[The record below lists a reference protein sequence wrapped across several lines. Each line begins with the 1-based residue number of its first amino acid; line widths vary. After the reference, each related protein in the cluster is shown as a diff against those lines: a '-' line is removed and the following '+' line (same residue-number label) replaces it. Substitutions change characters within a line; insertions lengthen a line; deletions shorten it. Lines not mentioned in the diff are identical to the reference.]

1 LFRIIL
7 IRIIIRIILNDG
19 VIVMKVVH
27 TSGKRKTAI
36 ARGTVREGTGKVR
49 INKVPLE
56 LYSPELAR
64 LKLTEPL
71 ELAGEVAN
79 QVDISIRVNGG
90 GVMGQ
95 AEAARMVIAKGL
107 VQWTQDMDLKEIYT
121 QYDRTMLVGDPRRSE
136 PKKYGGPGARARK
149 QKSYR

>member
-1 LFRIIL
+1 MVE
-7 IRIIIRIILNDG
+7 
-19 VIVMKVVH
+19 VIH

-36 ARGTVREGTGKVR
+36 ARGTVQEGTGKVR
-49 INKVPLE
+49 VNKVPIE
-56 LYSPELAR
+56 LYEPELAR
-64 LKLTEPL
+64 LKLFEPL
-71 ELAGEVAN
+71 QIAGDLADK
-79 QVDISIRVNGG
+79 VDINVHVIGG

-107 VQWTQDMDLKEIYT
+107 VQWSQDMALKEKYI

>member
-1 LFRIIL
+1 
-7 IRIIIRIILNDG
+7 
-19 VIVMKVVH
+19 MKKVVH

-36 ARGTVREGTGKVR
+36 ARGTVREGKGR
-49 INKVPLE
+49 IRVNKSPIE
-56 LYSPELAR
+56 LYDPELAR

-71 ELAGEVAN
+71 ELAGEDVVN
-79 QVDISIRVNGG
+79 NVDISVHVTGG

-107 VQWTQDMDLKEIYT
+107 VQWTNDMELKEKYS

>member
-1 LFRIIL
+1 MMKK
-7 IRIIIRIILNDG
+7 
-19 VIVMKVVH
+19 VIH

-36 ARGTVREGTGKVR
+36 ARGKIRAGKGRVR
-49 INKVPLE
+49 INKSPVE
-56 LYSPELAR
+56 LYDPELAR
-64 LKLTEPL
+64 LKIEEPL
-71 ELAGEVAN
+71 TLAGDLLN
-79 QVDISIRVNGG
+79 NVDIDVKVVGG

-107 VQWTQDMDLKEIYT
+107 VQWTSDMELKEKFNL
-121 QYDRTMLVGDPRRSE
+121 YDRTMLVGDPRRSE

>member
-1 LFRIIL
+1 
-7 IRIIIRIILNDG
+7 
-19 VIVMKVVH
+19 MSKVVH

-49 INKVPLE
+49 VNRKPVE

-64 LKLTEPL
+64 LKIFEPI
-71 ELAGEVAN
+71 ELAGDLVDS
-79 QVDISIRVNGG
+79 VDINIRVIGG

-107 VQWTQDMDLKEIYT
+107 VEYFGDMNLKDRYV

-136 PKKYGGPGARARK
+136 SKKFGGPGARARK

>member
-1 LFRIIL
+1 MKK
-7 IRIIIRIILNDG
+7 
-19 VIVMKVVH
+19 VIH

-36 ARGTVREGTGKVR
+36 ARGKFREGRGRVR
-49 INKVPLE
+49 INKRPVE
-56 LYSPELAR
+56 LYDPELAR
-64 LKLTEPL
+64 LKIQEPL
-71 ELAGEVAN
+71 TIAAELLDN
-79 QVDISIRVNGG
+79 VDIDVKVVGG

-107 VQWTQDMDLKEIYT
+107 VDWTSDMELKEKFN

>member
-1 LFRIIL
+1 
-7 IRIIIRIILNDG
+7 
-19 VIVMKVVH
+19 MSKVVH

-49 INKVPLE
+49 VNRKPVE
-56 LYSPELAR
+56 LYDPELAR
-64 LKLTEPL
+64 LKIFEPL
-71 ELAGEVAN
+71 ELAGDLAN
-79 QVDISIRVNGG
+79 SVDINVRVIGG

-107 VQWTQDMDLKEIYT
+107 VEYFGDMNLKDRYV

-136 PKKYGGPGARARK
+136 SKKFGGPGARARK

>member
-1 LFRIIL
+1 
-7 IRIIIRIILNDG
+7 
-19 VIVMKVVH
+19 MSKVVH

-49 INKVPLE
+49 VNRKPVE

-64 LKLTEPL
+64 LKIFEPL
-71 ELAGEVAN
+71 ELAGDLVDS
-79 QVDISIRVNGG
+79 VDINIRVIGG

-107 VQWTQDMDLKEIYT
+107 VEYSGDMNLKDRYV

-136 PKKYGGPGARARK
+136 SKKFGGPGARARK

>member
-1 LFRIIL
+1 
-7 IRIIIRIILNDG
+7 
-19 VIVMKVVH
+19 MKIVH

-36 ARGTVREGTGKVR
+36 ARGTIKEGTGRVR
-49 INKVPLE
+49 INKKPLE

-64 LKLTEPL
+64 LKLQEPL
-71 ELAGEVAN
+71 NIAGDIVDN
-79 QVDISIRVNGG
+79 VDITVRVRGG
-90 GVMGQ
+90 GVMSQ

-107 VQWTQDMDLKEIYT
+107 VQYTNDKDLKEKYV

-149 QKSYR
+149 QIFFFYNY

>member
-1 LFRIIL
+1 MMKK
-7 IRIIIRIILNDG
+7 
-19 VIVMKVVH
+19 VIH

-36 ARGTVREGTGKVR
+36 ARGRFRVGKGRVR
-49 INKVPLE
+49 INKRPVE
-56 LYSPELAR
+56 LYDPELAR
-64 LKLTEPL
+64 LKIQEPL
-71 ELAGEVAN
+71 TIAAELLDN
-79 QVDISIRVNGG
+79 VDIDVKVVGG

-107 VQWTQDMDLKEIYT
+107 VQWTSDMELKEKFN

>member
-1 LFRIIL
+1 LQDLKYRNHSQLAAELLENVDI
-7 IRIIIRIILNDG
+7 D
-19 VIVMKVVH
+19 VKVV
-27 TSGKRKTAI
+27 
-36 ARGTVREGTGKVR
+36 
-49 INKVPLE
+49 
-56 LYSPELAR
+56 
-64 LKLTEPL
+64 
-71 ELAGEVAN
+71 
-79 QVDISIRVNGG
+79 GG

-107 VQWTQDMDLKEIYT
+107 VDWTSDMELKEKFN

>member
-1 LFRIIL
+1 
-7 IRIIIRIILNDG
+7 
-19 VIVMKVVH
+19 MKVVH

-71 ELAGEVAN
+71 ELAGDVAD

-107 VQWTQDMDLKEIYT
+107 VQWTQD
-121 QYDRTMLVGDPRRSE
+121 DPRRSE

>member
-1 LFRIIL
+1 MIFNLGG
-7 IRIIIRIILNDG
+7 NNMAK
-19 VIVMKVVH
+19 VIH

-36 ARGTVREGTGKVR
+36 ARGTVKEGKGR
-49 INKVPLE
+49 IRVNKSPIE

-64 LKLTEPL
+64 MKLQEPL
-71 ELAGEVAN
+71 IIAGDIAN
-79 QVDISIRVNGG
+79 DVDINIKVFGG

-107 VQWTQDMDLKEIYT
+107 VQWTQDIDLKEKYIE
-121 QYDRTMLVGDPRRSE
+121 YDRTMLVGDPRRSE

>member
-1 LFRIIL
+1 
-7 IRIIIRIILNDG
+7 
-19 VIVMKVVH
+19 MKVIH
-27 TSGKRKTAI
+27 TSGKRKTAV
-36 ARGTVREGTGKVR
+36 ARGTVQEGNGKIR
-49 INKVPLE
+49 INKTPLE

-71 ELAGEVAN
+71 TLAGDVAN
-79 QVDISIRVNGG
+79 DVDINVNVFGG

-107 VQWTQDMDLKEIYT
+107 VQWTQDMDLKDRFI

>member
-1 LFRIIL
+1 MMKK
-7 IRIIIRIILNDG
+7 
-19 VIVMKVVH
+19 VIH

-36 ARGTVREGTGKVR
+36 ARGKFRAGKGRVR
-49 INKVPLE
+49 INKSPVE
-56 LYSPELAR
+56 LYDPELAR
-64 LKLTEPL
+64 LKIQEPL
-71 ELAGEVAN
+71 TLAGDFLDKI
-79 QVDISIRVNGG
+79 DIDVRVVGG

-107 VQWTQDMDLKEIYT
+107 VQWTSDMELKEKFN

>member
-1 LFRIIL
+1 MKK
-7 IRIIIRIILNDG
+7 
-19 VIVMKVVH
+19 VIH

-36 ARGTVREGTGKVR
+36 ARGKFREGKGRVR
-49 INKVPLE
+49 INKRPVE
-56 LYSPELAR
+56 LYDPELAR
-64 LKLTEPL
+64 LKIQEPL
-71 ELAGEVAN
+71 TIAAEHLDN
-79 QVDISIRVNGG
+79 VDIDVKVVGG

-107 VQWTQDMDLKEIYT
+107 VEWTSDMELKEKFN

>member
-1 LFRIIL
+1 MKK
-7 IRIIIRIILNDG
+7 
-19 VIVMKVVH
+19 VIH

-36 ARGTVREGTGKVR
+36 ARGKFRAGKGRVR
-49 INKVPLE
+49 INKSPVE
-56 LYSPELAR
+56 LYDPELAR
-64 LKLTEPL
+64 LKIKEPL
-71 ELAGEVAN
+71 TLAGDLLDN
-79 QVDISIRVNGG
+79 VDIDVRVLGG

-107 VQWTQDMDLKEIYT
+107 VQWTSDMELKEKFN

>member
-1 LFRIIL
+1 
-7 IRIIIRIILNDG
+7 
-19 VIVMKVVH
+19 MSKVVH

-49 INKVPLE
+49 INRKPVE
-56 LYSPELAR
+56 LYNPELAR
-64 LKLTEPL
+64 LKIFEPL
-71 ELAGEVAN
+71 ELAGDMVN
-79 QVDISIRVNGG
+79 SVDINVRVVGG

-107 VQWTQDMDLKEIYT
+107 VEYFGDINLKDRYV
-121 QYDRTMLVGDPRRSE
+121 QYDRTMLVGDPRRTES
-136 PKKYGGPGARARK
+136 KKFGGPGARARK

>member
-1 LFRIIL
+1 
-7 IRIIIRIILNDG
+7 
-19 VIVMKVVH
+19 MKVIH
-27 TSGKRKTAI
+27 TSGKRKTAV
-36 ARGTVREGTGKVR
+36 ARGTVQEGNGKVR
-49 INKVPLE
+49 INKTPIE
-56 LYSPELAR
+56 LYSPEMAR

-71 ELAGEVAN
+71 LLAGDLAN
-79 QVDISIRVNGG
+79 NVDINVNVFGG

-107 VQWTQDMDLKEIYT
+107 VQWSQDMDLKEKYV

>member
-1 LFRIIL
+1 MVK
-7 IRIIIRIILNDG
+7 
-19 VIVMKVVH
+19 VIH

-56 LYSPELAR
+56 LYSPELAN
-64 LKLTEPL
+64 LKLQEPL
-71 ELAGEVAN
+71 TLAGDLAN
-79 QVDISIRVNGG
+79 EVDINIKVIGG

-107 VQWTQDMDLKEIYT
+107 VQWSQDMDLKEKFI

-136 PKKYGGPGARARK
+136 PKKYGEPGARARK

>member
-1 LFRIIL
+1 MKK
-7 IRIIIRIILNDG
+7 
-19 VIVMKVVH
+19 VIH

-36 ARGTVREGTGKVR
+36 ARGKFRAGQGRVR
-49 INKVPLE
+49 INKSPVE
-56 LYSPELAR
+56 LYDPELAK
-64 LKLTEPL
+64 LKIKEPL
-71 ELAGEVAN
+71 TLAGDLLN
-79 QVDISIRVNGG
+79 DVDIDVRVIGG

-107 VQWTQDMDLKEIYT
+107 VQWTSDMELKEKFN

>member
-1 LFRIIL
+1 
-7 IRIIIRIILNDG
+7 
-19 VIVMKVVH
+19 MSKVVH

-49 INKVPLE
+49 INRKPVE
-56 LYSPELAR
+56 LYNPELAR
-64 LKLTEPL
+64 LKIFEPL
-71 ELAGEVAN
+71 ELAGDMVN
-79 QVDISIRVNGG
+79 TVDINVRVVGG

-107 VQWTQDMDLKEIYT
+107 VEYFGDINLKDRYV

-136 PKKYGGPGARARK
+136 SKKFGGPGARARK